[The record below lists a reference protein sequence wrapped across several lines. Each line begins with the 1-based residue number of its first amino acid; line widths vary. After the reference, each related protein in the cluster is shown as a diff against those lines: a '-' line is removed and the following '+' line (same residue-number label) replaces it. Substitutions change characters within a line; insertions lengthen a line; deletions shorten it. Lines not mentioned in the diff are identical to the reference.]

1 MNRVKESGQVQF
13 KLLSIIM
20 VLLLLFLQYRL
31 WYSSG
36 GIKDMIA
43 LKKQLASQTQ
53 VNDVLKK
60 QNDAL
65 LHQVQYLQSNQDAVE
80 SRARQ
85 ELGMIKKDETFYQV
99 MK

>member
-1 MNRVKESGQVQF
+1 MHQTGRIQF

-20 VLLLLFLQYRL
+20 VVLLVFLQYKL
-31 WYSSG
+31 WFGTG
-36 GIKDMIA
+36 GIKDKVV

-53 VNDVLKK
+53 TNDGLKL
-60 QNDAL
+60 QNADL
-65 LHQVQYLQSNQDAVE
+65 VRQIHYLQDNQDAVE

>member
-1 MNRVKESGQVQF
+1 MQPKGHIQF

-20 VLLLLFLQYRL
+20 IVLLVFLQYKL
-31 WYSSG
+31 WYGAG
-36 GIKDMIA
+36 GIKDRMA
-43 LKKQLASQTQ
+43 LKKQLAGQTQ
-53 VNDVLKK
+53 TNDGLKQ
-60 QNDAL
+60 QNAEL
-65 LHQVQYLQSNQDAVE
+65 MRQIHYLQNNQDAVE

>member
-1 MNRVKESGQVQF
+1 MHQTGRIQF

-20 VLLLLFLQYRL
+20 VVLLVFLQYKL
-31 WYSSG
+31 WFGTG
-36 GIKDMIA
+36 GIKDRVA
-43 LKKQLASQTQ
+43 LKKQLASQTHT
-53 VNDVLKK
+53 NDGLKQ
-60 QNDAL
+60 QNADL
-65 LHQVQYLQSNQDAVE
+65 VRQIHYLQDNQDAVE

>member
-1 MNRVKESGQVQF
+1 MQYTGQIQF

-20 VLLLLFLQYRL
+20 IVLLVFLQYKL
-31 WYSSG
+31 WYGTS
-36 GIKDMIA
+36 GIKDRVT

-53 VNDVLKK
+53 TNDGLKQ
-60 QNDAL
+60 QNVEL
-65 LHQVQYLQSNQDAVE
+65 MRQIHYLQDNQDAVE

>member
-1 MNRVKESGQVQF
+1 MS
-13 KLLSIIM
+13 LIM
-20 VLLLLFLQYRL
+20 ILFLIFLQYKL
-31 WYSSG
+31 WYG
-36 GIKDMIA
+36 PTGVKNIII
-43 LKKQLASQTQ
+43 LKKQLVNQTQ

-60 QNDAL
+60 QNETL
-65 LHQVQYLQSNQDAVE
+65 LRQIHYLQNSQDAIE

>member
-1 MNRVKESGQVQF
+1 MIAYFGKIQF

-20 VLLLLFLQYRL
+20 VLLLIFLQYKL
-31 WYSSG
+31 WFGNTSIRDVIG
-36 GIKDMIA
+36 
-43 LKKQLASQTQ
+43 LKKQLAHQTDI
-53 VNDVLKK
+53 NDKLKK
-60 QNDAL
+60 RNEIL
-65 LHQVQYLQSNQDAVE
+65 LHQIQYLQNNQDAME

>member
-1 MNRVKESGQVQF
+1 MTQSGHIQF

-20 VLLLLFLQYRL
+20 VLLLIFLQYRL
-31 WYSSG
+31 WYG
-36 GIKDMIA
+36 TAGIKDMLT
-43 LKKQLASQTQ
+43 LKKHLTSQTQ
-53 VNDVLKK
+53 ANNLLKK
-60 QNDAL
+60 QNEEL
-65 LHQVQYLQSNQDAVE
+65 LHQVHYLQGNQDAIE